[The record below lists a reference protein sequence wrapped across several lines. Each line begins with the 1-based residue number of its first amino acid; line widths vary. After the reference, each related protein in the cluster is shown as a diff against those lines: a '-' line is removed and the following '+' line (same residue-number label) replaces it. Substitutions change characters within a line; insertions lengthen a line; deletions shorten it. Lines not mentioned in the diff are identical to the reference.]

1 AVVVVA
7 RSCNT
12 PARQDARPIAERDG
26 LDLRPAEIYADSHA
40 PYMMDSSGKIIQLRV
55 GTKGDVMRVLTVL
68 LVLAIAALVDGGQQ
82 RPIGYSDTPMLPG
95 GRWHVHDGKR
105 PQPTIVKPGDVG
117 TAPPSDAIVF
127 TAPRFKG
134 ESVETPAYA
143 SVVHNGVVVHNHTAI
158 LGTTGHRILASYTPH
173 PSTAP
178 LMLQDHAHPVRYRNI
193 WIRPL
198 KSYDE
203 R

>member
-7 RSCNT
+7 RSCNR
-12 PARQDARPIAERDG
+12 PGRQDARRVAERDC

-40 PYMMDSSGKIIQLRV
+40 PYMMDSSGTIIQLRV

-105 PQPTIVKPGDVG
+105 PQPAIVKPGDVG
-117 TAPPSDAIVF
+117 AAPPSDAIVLF
-127 TAPRFKG
+127 DGRDLSKWQSAEGGPARWTIESGALAVAPKTGNLSTKDAFGDCQLHIEWSAPSPHKG
-134 ESVETPAYA
+134 EDQDRGNS
-143 SVVHNGVVVHNHTAI
+143 GMF
-158 LGTTGHRILASYTPH
+158 
-173 PSTAP
+173 
-178 LMLQDHAHPVRYRNI
+178 LMRCYEI
-193 WIRPL
+193 
-198 KSYDE
+198 
-203 R
+203 